1 MKKSIVSVF
10 LLAITFGFFGKSKA
24 QEKDSLYEARKLK
37 IDEINFVSGYY
48 TQEGNHSSI
57 GGGKGDEALTN
68 ISNSIQVRLLKN
80 SQKYEHRLD
89 VAVAVDHHTSAS
101 TKLINN
107 VPDGSPTNIYSGK
120 ISAKT
125 AASSGTSG
133 VTGASS
139 KFVGWRIYPSIN
151 YFAKNLERNTTYGIG
166 AYYSREFDYQSIG
179 GELSFVKA
187 SQDNNSEF
195 SVKAM
200 AFFDQRLEILPVE
213 LRPVNTGVNNKKADD
228 DEDEHEGNDDNYKL
242 WNKNSYSVNFAYSQ
256 IINPRL
262 QVSLLADFAFQDGLL
277 SIPYNRVYF
286 TNNTVSSEKLPM
298 QRMKIPLGMRLN
310 YFLGETFIFRT
321 YYRYFFD
328 DWGIKA
334 HTAQLEIPIKISPF
348 VSLSP
353 FYRYHHQTSNDY
365 FKPYGQHNPSEKY
378 YSSDYDLSSFNSQNI
393 GLNLHYLPL
402 ESKIF
407 KSVDFRYSFYK
418 RSEGLSAHNL
428 TFAITFK

>member
-1 MKKSIVSVF
+1 MKKHKLSVF
-10 LLAITFGFFGKSKA
+10 LLALSLSFLGKANA

-48 TQEGNHSSI
+48 TQEGDHSSI
-57 GGGKGDEALTN
+57 GGGKGDEALNN
-68 ISNSIQVRLLKN
+68 ISNAIQVRLLKN
-80 SQKYEHRLD
+80 SEKFEHRLD
-89 VAVAVDHHTSAS
+89 VSVAVDHHTSAS
-101 TKLINN
+101 TKLINA
-107 VPDGSPTNIYSGK
+107 VPDGESTTIYTGK
-120 ISAKT
+120 INAKT

-133 VTGASS
+133 VSGASS
-139 KFVGWRIYPSIN
+139 KFIGWRIYPSIN
-151 YFAKNLERNTTYGIG
+151 YFVKNLEKNTTYGIG

-200 AFFDQRLEILPVE
+200 AFFDQRLEILPIE
-213 LRPVNTGVNNKKADD
+213 LRPNYTGKVANKEEND
-228 DEDEHEGNDDNYKL
+228 DENEGGENYKL
-242 WNKNSYSVNFAYSQ
+242 WNKNSYSVNFAYSK

-262 QVSLLADFAFQDGLL
+262 QMSLLADFAYQDGLL

-286 TNNTVSSEKLPM
+286 TNNTVSNERLPM
-298 QRMKIPLGMRLN
+298 KRMKIPLGMRLN

-334 HTAQLEIPIKISPF
+334 HTAQLEIPVKISPF
-348 VSLSP
+348 FSVSP
-353 FYRYHHQTSNDY
+353 FYRYHNQTGNDY
-365 FKPYGQHNPSEKY
+365 FKPYGTHNPGEKY
-378 YSSDYDLSSFNSQNI
+378 YSSDYDLASFSSQNI
-393 GLNLHYLPL
+393 GMNFHYLPL

-407 KSVDFRYSFYK
+407 KSLDFRYSFYK
-418 RSEGLSAHNL
+418 RNEGLSAHNL
-428 TFAITFK
+428 TLAISFK